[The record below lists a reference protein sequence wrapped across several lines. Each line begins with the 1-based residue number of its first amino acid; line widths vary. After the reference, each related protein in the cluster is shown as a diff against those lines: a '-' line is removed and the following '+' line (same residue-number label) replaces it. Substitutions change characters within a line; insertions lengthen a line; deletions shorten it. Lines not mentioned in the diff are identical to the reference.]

1 MLIIPI
7 TDKIS
12 WRNPPIVTISLVL
25 INCIIFFLFQ
35 FNQYDQ
41 YVEAENYYF
50 ESGLMDIEV
59 NKYIE
64 YKYTIEQRES
74 MMRFSEKIQQRKR
87 GNMYREM
94 YQDQVFMQKM
104 ERGEII
110 APGDPDFA
118 EWNKLR
124 GVYKA
129 KLSRIFTIRFG
140 FKPANPSTLTV
151 FTHMFLHGGLG
162 HLVGNMI
169 FLWLVGC
176 LLEMGSGRVYFFTT
190 YIVTGL
196 CAVGMY
202 WFWNMNAMGPL
213 VGASGAI
220 AGLMGA
226 FTVLYGRK
234 KMKIFYSIGIYFN
247 YVKIRAIILLPL
259 WVGNEIYQLAF
270 SEMQHVAYLAH
281 IGGLLSGALLGF
293 INKKY
298 LGFYKEDAIEPEPED
313 EISPLLE
320 KALGHMSRLE
330 MEEGAVLLHE
340 ILDKDPENVSA
351 LKPLFDIYK
360 TKPDEVQFHELAK
373 RLLMLLSKDRARDT
387 MTIDVYNEYIR
398 HTKKPR
404 LSAVLY
410 LRIISIFSAQ
420 GQPENAEPI
429 LAVFLKKKPDLPG
442 LAAALLKLANGYKNT
457 GNLKKQRKCLEVLCS
472 KYAHTS
478 EARLA
483 KSDLMNFPAI
493 DV

>member
-1 MLIIPI
+1 MLIIPM
-7 TDKIS
+7 TDKLS
-12 WRNPPIVTISLVL
+12 WRNPPIITISLVL
-25 INCIIFFLFQ
+25 INCIVFFLFQ

-41 YVEAENYYF
+41 YVEAENHYI

-59 NKYIE
+59 NKYAE
-64 YKYTIEQRES
+64 FKYTVEQRES
-74 MMRFSEKIQQRKR
+74 MARFSKEIQQRKR
-87 GNMYREM
+87 RNMVREM
-94 YQDQVFMQKM
+94 RQDQVFMLKI

-110 APGDPDFA
+110 APDDPGYA
-118 EWNKLR
+118 EWKKLR
-124 GVYKA
+124 DAYKA
-129 KLSRIFTIRFG
+129 KLSRVFTIRFG
-140 FKPANPSTLTV
+140 FKPADPSILTM

-162 HLVGNMI
+162 HLIGNMI

-176 LLEMGSGRVYFFTT
+176 LLEMGSGRVYYFTT

-196 CAVGMY
+196 CAVGMF
-202 WFWNMNAMGPL
+202 WLWNMDAMGPL

-259 WVGNEIYQLAF
+259 WVGNEVYQLAF

-281 IGGLLSGALLGF
+281 LGGLLSGALIGF
-293 INKKY
+293 VNKKY
-298 LGFYKEDAIEPEPED
+298 LGFYREDAIESEPED

-320 KALGHMSRLE
+320 KALAHMSRLE
-330 MEEGAVLLHE
+330 MEEGAGLLHE
-340 ILDKDPENVSA
+340 ALDKDPENISV

-360 TKPDEVQFHELAK
+360 TKPEDAQFHDLAK
-373 RLLMLLSKDRARDT
+373 RFLLLLSKDRTRDT
-387 MTIDVYNEYIR
+387 MTIDVYNEYAR
-398 HTKKPR
+398 YTKKPR

-410 LRIISIFSAQ
+410 LRLISIFSAQ
-420 GQPENAEPI
+420 GQPEKAEPI

-442 LAAALLKLANGYKNT
+442 LAAALLKLANGYKKT
-457 GNLKKQRKCLEVLCS
+457 GNFKKQRKCLEVLCS
-472 KYAHTS
+472 KYADTS

-483 KSDLMNFPAI
+483 KSEIIEP
-493 DV
+493 

>member
-1 MLIIPI
+1 MLIIPM
-7 TDKIS
+7 TDKLS
-12 WRNPPIVTISLVL
+12 WRNPPIITISLVL
-25 INCIIFFLFQ
+25 INCIVFFLFQ

-41 YVEAENYYF
+41 YVEAENYYI

-59 NKYIE
+59 NKYAE
-64 YKYTIEQRES
+64 YKYTVEQRES
-74 MMRFSEKIQQRKR
+74 MARFSKEIQQRKR
-87 GNMYREM
+87 RNMVREM
-94 YQDQVFMQKM
+94 RQDQVFMLKI

-110 APGDPDFA
+110 APDDPGYA
-118 EWNKLR
+118 EWKKLR
-124 GVYKA
+124 DAYKA
-129 KLSRIFTIRFG
+129 KLSRVFTIRFG
-140 FKPANPSTLTV
+140 FKPADPSILTM

-162 HLVGNMI
+162 HLIGNMI

-176 LLEMGSGRVYFFTT
+176 LLEMGSGRVYYFTT

-196 CAVGMY
+196 CAVGMF
-202 WFWNMNAMGPL
+202 WLWNMDAMGPL

-259 WVGNEIYQLAF
+259 WVGNEVYQLAF

-281 IGGLLSGALLGF
+281 LGGLLSGALIGLV
-293 INKKY
+293 NKKY
-298 LGFYKEDAIEPEPED
+298 LGFYREDAIEPEPED

-320 KALGHMSRLE
+320 KALAHMSRLE
-330 MEEGAVLLHE
+330 MEEGAGLLHE
-340 ILDKDPENVSA
+340 ALDKDPENISA

-360 TKPDEVQFHELAK
+360 TKPEDAQFHDLAK
-373 RLLMLLSKDRARDT
+373 RFLLLLSKDRTRDT
-387 MTIDVYNEYIR
+387 MTIDVYNEYVR
-398 HTKKPR
+398 CTKKPR

-410 LRIISIFSAQ
+410 LRLISIFSAQ
-420 GQPENAEPI
+420 GQPEKAEPI

-442 LAAALLKLANGYKNT
+442 LAAALLKLANGYKKT
-457 GNLKKQRKCLEVLCS
+457 GNFKKQRKCLEVLCS
-472 KYAHTS
+472 KYADTS

-483 KSDLMNFPAI
+483 KSEIIEP
-493 DV
+493 